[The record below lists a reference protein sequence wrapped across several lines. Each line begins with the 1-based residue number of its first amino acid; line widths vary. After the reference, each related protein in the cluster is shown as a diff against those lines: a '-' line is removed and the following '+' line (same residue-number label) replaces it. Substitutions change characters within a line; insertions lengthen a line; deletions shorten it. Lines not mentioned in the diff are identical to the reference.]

1 MEEGSTTP
9 RDSSPMVLRLEL
21 SLSVKRKL
29 EGRGQ
34 VTVFERIT
42 SLRTQHKLIRI
53 KWAQDK
59 PTPTRT

>member
-1 MEEGSTTP
+1 
-9 RDSSPMVLRLEL
+9 MVLRLEL